1 MYRKSFAGLAALLVL
16 AACGG
21 QDAGEAP
28 VPEPST
34 VDANEPAAAADT
46 PEAPQARATFI
57 NSQGT
62 QIGTA
67 NLRQVGDEVV
77 IEVDLAFL
85 QAGERGFH
93 VHEVGA
99 CEAPTFES
107 AGDHFNPTN
116 AQHGLQN
123 PQGPHAGDLENLEVE
138 TDDGTARGTRRS
150 SLITLVP
157 GQPNSLLDADGS
169 ALVVHAN
176 ADDYT
181 SQPSGGSGDRIACG
195 VIEEI

>member
-1 MYRKSFAGLAALLVL
+1 
-16 AACGG
+16 
-21 QDAGEAP
+21 
-28 VPEPST
+28 
-34 VDANEPAAAADT
+34 
-46 PEAPQARATFI
+46 
-57 NSQGT
+57 
-62 QIGTA
+62 
-67 NLRQVGDEVV
+67 
-77 IEVDLAFL
+77 
-85 QAGERGFH
+85 
-93 VHEVGA
+93 
-99 CEAPTFES
+99 EAPTFES

-157 GQPNSLLDADGS
+157 GQPNSLLDADGP

-181 SQPSGGSGDRIACG
+181 SQASGGSGDRIACG